1 MLSTK
6 EEVYGYLEKIS
17 RDFSLRDLRRF
28 TANDISETLNISRNL
43 ASQYLN
49 ELVKEKQAMKVNSRP
64 VYFFH
69 RRSIERF
76 WQIKLDNCVFSGL
89 DEFLLQCQSGESKR
103 DFQKAIGHHLSLA
116 ACVEQCKA
124 AIHYPPAGLPVLLH
138 GANGTGKSFLS
149 RLMFEYGKNEGVI
162 GKERQYIAID
172 CTEYSKD
179 TDKFAANLCGGE
191 DGHGWLFKADGG
203 ILFFDEIDR
212 LSPAG
217 QELIFSYLIS
227 GQYRSAVGEGKTF
240 TSHARLVF
248 ATSKP
253 PGEAMFKA
261 LTRRVPMVIPVP
273 ALNERTADE
282 KEEMAVSFLKREGR
296 RMGVDVSI
304 SQNAFQCILD
314 YPFENNIDQLKSCIT
329 SSCAGAYLEKREDSI
344 TIRTYHLPD
353 YMMSALRLENDNRE
367 ERMVHLG
374 SYGKAASYEQAV
386 QYFQQILSEYQDY
399 QKGTVNFDELLNR
412 CHRHA
417 NDYYDYLIYG
427 RKLVNVKISTYEQL
441 INQIFEK
448 TGEIY
453 GISLSKKYSYL
464 LARCLY
470 IQLRGDHII
479 TKWQRDN
486 SQTIEGLLSI
496 MGQNLEMESV
506 VAARIV
512 NAMKQSLDLE
522 PDSLNQLLLL
532 LNIRSQNRNI
542 RFTTTAGII
551 LSHGYSTASSIAD
564 AANQIIGKKVF
575 DAIDMPLD
583 MQSKDIAVRLERHI
597 EHYVTCQNIILLV
610 DMGSLEQIHQEMK
623 HLANINIGII
633 NNISTALAVDIG
645 LGILGNMAVEDILQ
659 RASEN
664 NICTYRIINN
674 VQKED
679 AILFS
684 GENGMDIAEQIK
696 ELLLKISGTTIPVQ
710 FIAYDYRSL
719 AKNGSRDEIFNR
731 YRVQCIIGL
740 FNPQIQ
746 GVPFIPLED
755 IISMNA
761 TEQLNHIFSEYL
773 DKAQLEVFNQNLIK
787 NFTLDN
793 VVGSITI
800 LNPGKLL
807 DEVETSVQRLQK
819 FTGQKIEG
827 RIMIGLYV
835 HLCCLVERL
844 VTKTAIE
851 NYEGLE
857 YFKEHHQDFIGE
869 VKECFLGISNHYK
882 VELPVSEIA
891 YIYDYINMNSKNNTP
906 GSENGTIIQEDE

>member
-6 EEVYGYLEKIS
+6 EEVYHYLEKIS
-17 RDFSLRDLRRF
+17 RDFSLRDLKRF

-49 ELVKEKQAMKVNSRP
+49 ELVKEKQAVKVNSRP

-76 WQIKLDNCVFSGL
+76 WQIKLGTCIFSGL
-89 DEFLLQCQSGESKR
+89 DEFLLKCQSGESKR
-103 DFQKAIGHHLSLA
+103 DFQKAVGHHLSLA

-124 AIHYPPAGLPVLLH
+124 AIHYPPNGLPVLLY

-172 CTEYSKD
+172 CTEYSQD
-179 TDKFAANLCGGE
+179 TDKFAKNLCGEE
-191 DGHGWLFKADGG
+191 DGKGWLFQADGG

-227 GQYRSAVGEGKTF
+227 GQYRMSHGEGRIF
-240 TSHARLVF
+240 SSSARLVF
-248 ATSKP
+248 ATSRP

-273 ALNERTADE
+273 SLNERTADE
-282 KEEMAVSFLKREGR
+282 KEEMAVCFLKREGR
-296 RMGVDVSI
+296 RMGVDISI
-304 SQNAFQCILD
+304 SQNAFERILE

-329 SSCAGAYLEKREDSI
+329 SSCAGAYLEKNEDRI

-353 YMMSALRLENDNRE
+353 YMLAGLKLETDRKE
-367 ERMVHLG
+367 ERMVHMG
-374 SYGKAASYEQAV
+374 SYGKGASYEQAV

-399 QKGTVNFDELLNR
+399 QKGTMNFEELLNR
-412 CHRHA
+412 CHRYA

-427 RKLVNVKISTYEQL
+427 RKLVNIRITTYEQL
-441 INQIFEK
+441 INQIFEN
-448 TGEIY
+448 TGEMY

-479 TKWQRDN
+479 TRWQKDN
-486 SQTIEGLLSI
+486 SQAIESLLAI
-496 MGQNLEMESV
+496 MWQNLEKESV
-506 VAARIV
+506 VAGRIISAV
-512 NAMKQSLDLE
+512 KQSLDLE
-522 PDSLNQLLLL
+522 PDGLNQLLLL
-532 LNIRSQNRNI
+532 LNIRSQNLKI
-542 RFTTTAGII
+542 RFASTAGVI

-583 MQSKDIAVRLERHI
+583 MQSQDIAARLERHI
-597 EHYVTCQNIILLV
+597 EYYVTCRNIILLV

-623 HLANINIGII
+623 HLANMNIGII

-645 LGILGNMAVEDILQ
+645 LGILGNMAIEDILQ

-664 NICTYRIINN
+664 NICTYRVINN

-696 ELLLKISGTTIPVQ
+696 ELLLKISEASIPVQ

-719 AKNGSRDEIFNR
+719 EKNGSADEIFNQ
-731 YRVQCIIGL
+731 YQVKCIIGL
-740 FNPQIQ
+740 FNPEIK

-761 TEQLNHIFSEYL
+761 TEQLNSIFSEYL
-773 DKAQLEVFNQNLIK
+773 DEKQLEVFNRNLIK
-787 NFTLDN
+787 NFTLNN

-800 LNPGKLL
+800 LNPDKLL
-807 DEVETSVQRLQK
+807 DEVEKSVRRLQK
-819 FTGQKIEG
+819 LTGQKIEG

-844 VTKTAIE
+844 VTKTTIE

-857 YFKEHHQDFIGE
+857 YFTEHHQDFIGE
-869 VKECFLGISNHYK
+869 VRECFQSISNHYK

-891 YIYDYINMNSKNNTP
+891 YIYDYINMNSKNKNAGLRN
-906 GSENGTIIQEDE
+906 GSGQEDE